1 MRRLRRVPG
10 RLDPVVLAA
19 LRDLVAPPAESE
31 AEAERSVAA
40 IMGYVLAAS
49 ATAPATAPAGA

>member
-19 LRDLVAPPAESE
+19 LRDLVAPPDESE
-31 AEAERSVAA
+31 AEAERAVAA
-40 IMGYVLAAS
+40 IMAHVHAMAK
-49 ATAPATAPAGA
+49 APRAVAGA